1 MKKLKTGHA
10 FISMDEDPPS
20 VERKLNF
27 IFPTSGE
34 FHVIKTETMDGS
46 RSAILEF
53 PRQMSREKIVSCH
66 PLTKFRTKILSRF
79 RR

>member
-34 FHVIKTETMDGS
+34 FHVITE
-46 RSAILEF
+46 
-53 PRQMSREKIVSCH
+53 
-66 PLTKFRTKILSRF
+66 
-79 RR
+79 